1 MKKVLAILLMMCL
14 AVCFTACLE
23 EDSSSPKKDSQK
35 KDSQKIENDI
45 PEIELPE
52 VKFD

>member
-1 MKKVLAILLMMCL
+1 MKKVLAILLTMCL
-14 AVCFTACLE
+14 AVGLTACLE

-35 KDSQKIENDI
+35 TDSHKIESGV